1 MTVFNMEFESII
13 KKIESMNEFKEW
25 KDKHK
30 HYYLA
35 HAFVMLDEPNK
46 GIWQVGY
53 YDNKTN
59 KVATVIL
66 EGDKISFVPDQ
77 EILQASQQ
85 ITELKPEDVK
95 LTVDNALEA
104 AKACIKENYPK
115 ELLLKSFFIIQHLPE
130 GTVFNVTFLTRS
142 FGTINIKISTIDGK
156 IFKHSMGRLANFS

>member
-1 MTVFNMEFESII
+1 MEFENII
-13 KKIESMNEFKEW
+13 QKLESMKEFKEW

-46 GIWQVGY
+46 GIWQIGY

-59 KVATVIL
+59 KVATAIL
-66 EGDKISFVPDQ
+66 EGEKVSFVPDQ
-77 EILQASQQ
+77 EILQATQQ

-95 LTVDNALEA
+95 LTVEKALEVA
-104 AKACIKENYPK
+104 NACIKENYPK

-130 GTVFNVTFLTRS
+130 GTVFNITFLTQS
-142 FGTINIKISTIDGK
+142 FSTINIKISTIDGK
-156 IFKHSMGRLANFS
+156 ILKHSMERLANFS